1 MKKNNWKKYGGNV
14 YEGKRSLCYNIEMKE
29 ILPLYLKQLGDGE
42 SSPNHNMVIVGVKE
56 YEDGRRFWK
65 VENSW
70 GIEAGKNGYYIMDEA
85 YLERYAYEF
94 IIHKKYLDD
103 VQLKELEQKPA
114 VLDFQDPLGA

>member
-1 MKKNNWKKYGGNV
+1 
-14 YEGKRSLCYNIEMKE
+14 
-29 ILPLYLKQLGDGE
+29 
-42 SSPNHNMVIVGVKE
+42 MVIVGVKE